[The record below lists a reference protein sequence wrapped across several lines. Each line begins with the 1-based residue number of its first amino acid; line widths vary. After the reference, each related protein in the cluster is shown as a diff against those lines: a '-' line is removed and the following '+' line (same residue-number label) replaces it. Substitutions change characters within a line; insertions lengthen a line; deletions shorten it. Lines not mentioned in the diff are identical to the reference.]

1 MKGSGRVN
9 GKKIAKKSELQFTNP
24 ILSSF
29 CFKAN
34 REYEDNGNIHVEYS
48 IEKQRNGE
56 RSALLK
62 LKVVIGDDQG
72 KAPFNISATIE
83 AVFMWTDKLDDKVA
97 DELLNRNGVVLLLSY
112 LRPLIAHMTVD
123 AGYPPLNLPFFDVSN
138 D

>member
-1 MKGSGRVN
+1 M
-9 GKKIAKKSELQFTNP
+9 
-24 ILSSF
+24 
-29 CFKAN
+29 
-34 REYEDNGNIHVEYS
+34 
-48 IEKQRNGE
+48 
-56 RSALLK
+56 LK

-112 LRPLIAHMTVD
+112 LRTLIAHMTVD